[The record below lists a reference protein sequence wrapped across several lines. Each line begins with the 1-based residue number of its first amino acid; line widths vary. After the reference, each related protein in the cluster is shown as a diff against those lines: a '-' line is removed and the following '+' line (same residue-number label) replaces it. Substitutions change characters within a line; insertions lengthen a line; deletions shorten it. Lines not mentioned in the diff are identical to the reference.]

1 VQISHNPP
9 QDMNPRSGIHQGVI
23 IKNDYGQNL
32 NRENFSPLQ
41 NIMEFQPQDSHG
53 HSKSIFMTSNVSQ
66 FGAAP
71 VTLQQRK
78 NSGNESEIKTISTST
93 SDTHVKIPFDQI
105 SVICSFKVSNVV
117 ML

>member
-1 VQISHNPP
+1 
-9 QDMNPRSGIHQGVI
+9 
-23 IKNDYGQNL
+23 
-32 NRENFSPLQ
+32 
-41 NIMEFQPQDSHG
+41 MEFQPQDSHL
-53 HSKSIFMTSNVSQ
+53 HSKSILMTSNISQ

-71 VTLQQRK
+71 VTLQQCK
-78 NSGNESEIKTISTST
+78 NSENESEIKTISTST